1 MENKLLFCR
10 LCAIEQPEND
20 LISIADEK
28 SITLNLVYKIV
39 YCYNVQITTDDIL
52 PKQVC
57 FNCCDQVLNAF
68 AFREVVEK
76 AQEVLVEHVLN
87 IKEELKADT
96 KSDINETNPV
106 QNHQQNEPP
115 DEVQELID
123 WKTGVPESWD
133 EKDEIEDDDF
143 GDNFGMLNPLTLLE
157 TIIIIIL
164 VNSYSIRFFECE

>member
-10 LCAIEQPEND
+10 LCAIQQPENV

-28 SITLNLVYKIV
+28 SISLNLVYKIV

-57 FNCCDQVLNAF
+57 FNCCDQVLSAF

-96 KSDINETNPV
+96 KSDITETNPV
-106 QNHQQNEPP
+106 QNHQQSEPP

-123 WKTGVPESWD
+123 WKTGVQESWA

-143 GDNFGMLNPLTLLE
+143 EDNFGMFKRLLRANLIFKSF
-157 TIIIIIL
+157 II
-164 VNSYSIRFFECE
+164 